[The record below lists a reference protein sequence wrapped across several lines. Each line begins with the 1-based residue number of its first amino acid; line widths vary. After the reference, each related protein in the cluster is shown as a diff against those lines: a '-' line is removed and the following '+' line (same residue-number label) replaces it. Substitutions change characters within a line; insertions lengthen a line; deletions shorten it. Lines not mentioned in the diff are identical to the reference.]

1 MSSDKRRRLAQ
12 RLSKRSPRRGPLESE
27 LRDESVAYARE
38 RSERGISKNQI
49 ARELGVARATVGR
62 WLELPVKGEEPQLR
76 VVEVVD
82 DEAKPDARLEST
94 HGQPVVAI
102 NGARVEGLTIAGV
115 IALVRGLR

>member
-1 MSSDKRRRLAQ
+1 MSNDERRRLAQ
-12 RLSKRSPRRGPLESE
+12 RLLKRSPRRGPLESE

-82 DEAKPDARLEST
+82 AKLRQEEPDA
-94 HGQPVVAI
+94 HGAPVVVI
-102 NGARVEGLTIAGV
+102 NDARVEGLTIAGV
-115 IALVRGLR
+115 IALVRGLP